1 MTQGQLDS
9 LDESNKIYWS
19 YISMNPN
26 AIELLT
32 AEENKN
38 KIDWLFLSVNPN
50 PKAIELLKNNYEQ
63 ISWPQFSANPS
74 IFTKVFINK
83 Y

>member
-1 MTQGQLDS
+1 
-9 LDESNKIYWS
+9 
-19 YISMNPN
+19 MNPN

-50 PKAIELLKNNYEQ
+50 PKAIELLENNYEQ

-74 IFTKVFINK
+74 IFTEVLINK

>member
-1 MTQGQLDS
+1 
-9 LDESNKIYWS
+9 
-19 YISMNPN
+19 MNPN

-32 AEENKN
+32 AEENQN

-74 IFTKVFINK
+74 IFTKVLINK